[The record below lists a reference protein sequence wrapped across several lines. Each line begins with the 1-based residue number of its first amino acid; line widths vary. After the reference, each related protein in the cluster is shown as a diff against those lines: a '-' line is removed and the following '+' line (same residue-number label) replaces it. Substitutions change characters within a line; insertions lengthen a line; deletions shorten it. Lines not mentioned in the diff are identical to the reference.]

1 MLIKKDIK
9 LASLFHF
16 LRSVITKYK
25 LKRPLSGFPA
35 GFHLLGGGELKDFG
49 GGSSLGVGG
58 LRVIKGVGG
67 LRVIKNIVS
76 KNLGG
81 GGVTDFFFGGGESPP
96 KTGLQETLTHL
107 CGNMAPK

>member
-1 MLIKKDIK
+1 M
-9 LASLFHF
+9 
-16 LRSVITKYK
+16 
-25 LKRPLSGFPA
+25 
-35 GFHLLGGGELKDFG
+35 KDFG

-67 LRVIKNIVS
+67 LRVIKNKVS
-76 KNLGG
+76 KNLG
-81 GGVTDFFFGGGESPP
+81 GGVTDFFFCGGGGGGGGESPP

>member
-1 MLIKKDIK
+1 M
-9 LASLFHF
+9 
-16 LRSVITKYK
+16 
-25 LKRPLSGFPA
+25 
-35 GFHLLGGGELKDFG
+35 G

-67 LRVIKNIVS
+67 LRVIKNKVS

-81 GGVTDFFFGGGESPP
+81 GGVTDLFFWGGGGVSP

>member
-25 LKRPLSGFPA
+25 IKRPLTGFPA
-35 GFHLLGGGELKDFG
+35 GFHLLGGGVEGLWG

-58 LRVIKGVGG
+58 LRVIKGIGG
-67 LRVIKNIVS
+67 LSVIKNKVS

-81 GGVTDFFFGGGESPP
+81 GGS
-96 KTGLQETLTHL
+96 
-107 CGNMAPK
+107 N